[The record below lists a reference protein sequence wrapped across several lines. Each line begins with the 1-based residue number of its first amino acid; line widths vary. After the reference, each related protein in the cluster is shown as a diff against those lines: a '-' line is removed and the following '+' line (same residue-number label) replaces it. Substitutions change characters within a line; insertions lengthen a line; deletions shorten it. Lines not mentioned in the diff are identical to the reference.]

1 MRQVPTTGRE
11 NCHNRRQVTMIHHA
25 DTIVEILARR
35 VDTDGERPA
44 LAVKRSG
51 RFEWLTW
58 NELAGAV
65 AQMAAV
71 LVHLGVRR
79 GDRVAHVSENRY
91 EWILADFAIQM
102 AGAIHVPIHAPLTG
116 TQIAWQVRHSGAKV
130 LLLSGP
136 QQAAKLAPLA
146 ASGLAGVRIVSYDPC
161 PEPLAGQPIRT
172 LAELRAAADLTKGIE
187 AACQTRKAIAAS
199 SLATIIYTSGTTGE

>member
-91 EWILADFAIQM
+91 EWVIADFGIQM

-116 TQIAWQVRHSGAKV
+116 PQIAWQVRHSGAKV
-130 LLLSGP
+130 LLLST
-136 QQAAKLAPLA
+136 QEQAAKLAAVDQELLRGRA
-146 ASGLAGVRIVSYDPC
+146 YVS
-161 PEPLAGQPIRT
+161 L
-172 LAELRAAADLTKGIE
+172 
-187 AACQTRKAIAAS
+187 CQ
-199 SLATIIYTSGTTGE
+199 